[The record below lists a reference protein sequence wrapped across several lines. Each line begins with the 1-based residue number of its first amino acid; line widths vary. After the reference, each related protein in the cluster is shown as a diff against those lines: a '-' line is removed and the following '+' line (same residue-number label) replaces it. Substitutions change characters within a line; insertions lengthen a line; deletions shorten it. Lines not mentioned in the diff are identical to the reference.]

1 MADLKQLDRVALL
14 AKTAEVKAADAL
26 AQKQRE
32 FQKSSQQLQQ
42 LEGFRSEYELRLKAM
57 SGNGIS
63 VRQLQDY
70 QQFLG
75 NLNRAISQQSDEVER
90 DGVQVQSEREHFIER
105 SLRRDSLEQL
115 IGRRRVDEQQR
126 VADVEQRQHDEESL
140 RRYVSE

>member
-90 DGVQVQSEREHFIER
+90 DDVQVQSEREHFIER